1 MEIKNVLYVSDDLD
15 QNLGGDGFTL
25 SRLLG
30 GDNTPSPQTQ
40 AWEGL
45 SVPTPPASAP
55 PSSAAPQ
62 YSQGASTHAHSGPE
76 YTQSGAQG
84 TQGSGAQNQAN
95 PGYRPWE
102 AEQEG
107 GPGPG
112 HHYPVSSVAPG
123 ASVVTSQAGGQR
135 YYPYTVPHPHL
146 PSFQSQFHFNEN
158 EIPPPNT
165 QAPPGPPVPTTG
177 ETPYILSKF
186 I

>member
-1 MEIKNVLYVSDDLD
+1 MEDKIRFLISDDLD

-30 GDNTPSPQTQ
+30 GDSTPSPQTQ

-55 PSSAAPQ
+55 PSTAAPQ
-62 YSQGASTHAHSGPE
+62 YSQAASGPE

-112 HHYPVSSVAPG
+112 HHYPVSSV

-177 ETPYILSKF
+177 ETLYILVKF

>member
-1 MEIKNVLYVSDDLD
+1 MKFVLFVSDDLD

-30 GDNTPSPQTQ
+30 GDNTPSPQTA

-55 PSSAAPQ
+55 PSSGAAQPAQ
-62 YSQGASTHAHSGPE
+62 YSQGGSAHAHTGPE
-76 YTQSGAQG
+76 YTQSGSG
-84 TQGSGAQNQAN
+84 GSGGQNQAN

-107 GPGPG
+107 GGGPG

-123 ASVVTSQAGGQR
+123 AIGSPVVTSQAGGQR

-177 ETPYILSKF
+177 ETL
-186 I
+186 

>member
-1 MEIKNVLYVSDDLD
+1 MMNFISVSDDLD

-30 GDNTPSPQTQ
+30 GDNTPSSQTQ

-55 PSSAAPQ
+55 PSSAPQ
-62 YSQGASTHAHSGPE
+62 YSQASTHAHSGPE

-123 ASVVTSQAGGQR
+123 AIGSVVTSQAGGQR

-177 ETPYILSKF
+177 KTPCILSKF